1 MNGTDVIL
9 RWAQRLGP
17 NPVVLAASAA
27 ALTGRLGECATVT
40 AADRSGA
47 APSVCVHVIALGAET
62 EISSVLS
69 GAADRDV
76 IVLLLRL
83 APTAIP
89 LGRLIADATDA
100 GMRILEAG
108 GSADGLGRTTIVL
121 SRDPALPRR
130 PTALDADL
138 GSTPEL
144 ELRLSNEWLL
154 ERLVLAA
161 ALEAADARTRALT
174 AERDAARAE
183 AAAATRAA
191 AEAALG
197 ETTGAGLRRDAATV
211 VAWVRE
217 SPVNAARKVA
227 AATARRLRR

>member
-144 ELRLSNEWLL
+144 ELRLSNERQPREGRGCAGRDDGRW
-154 ERLVLAA
+154 AA
-161 ALEAADARTRALT
+161 ARCSHGRRLGAREPGQRCAQG
-174 AERDAARAE
+174 RGSDRS
-183 AAAATRAA
+183 AAASVTC
-191 AEAALG
+191 
-197 ETTGAGLRRDAATV
+197 
-211 VAWVRE
+211 W
-217 SPVNAARKVA
+217 
-227 AATARRLRR
+227 ARRHPRWR